1 MNMSKKIY
9 ITEEQEQMLVKHLV
23 MEKRY
28 PINPNHVLYVKDIL
42 DKNFIKC
49 NLNQMSPEGKPVS
62 TPIVQ
67 LKGPDGNPVRACD
80 ASYVQDFLEP
90 ECANMFA
97 DRIQLSKFL
106 RQVIIDW
113 YAGTISKEGLLS
125 VTHC

>member
-1 MNMSKKIY
+1 MAKKIY

-23 MEKRY
+23 METRY
-28 PINPNHVLYVKDIL
+28 PINPAHVLYVKDIL

-49 NLNQMSPEGKPVS
+49 TLNQMSPDGNPVS

-67 LKGPDGNPVRACD
+67 LKGPDGNPVRGCD
-80 ASYVQDFLEP
+80 AIYVQDFLEP
-90 ECANMFA
+90 KCAHMFA
-97 DRIQLSKFL
+97 DRIQLPKFL

-113 YAGTISKEGLLS
+113 YDNKITKEGLLS